1 MSLHDLLWIIPCLL
15 QAAVFYSLIK
25 LNNKV
30 TMLIEVI
37 GKNQERSNEYLKVI
51 AEQHGYR

>member
-1 MSLHDLLWIIPCLL
+1 MIIQDILWVILCLS

-25 LNNKV
+25 LDNKV